1 MTSAGEA
8 NVVVVM
14 HTDATPDEIG
24 AVLVR
29 LHELGCGTEVSTGKE
44 RTIIGVLGTA
54 IPDLAAMIETLPGVD
69 SCVRISKPFKL
80 ASRDFRPLDTVI
92 DVGGVRIGG
101 GQVVTMAGPCS
112 VESEDQ
118 LLSTAHAVKKA
129 GADILR
135 GGAFKPR
142 TSPYQFRGLGIEG
155 LKLLAEARSQTGMPV
170 ITEVLTTEDVE
181 DVATYAD
188 ILQIGARNMQNFILL
203 EEAGRTGKP
212 VLLKRGLSAR
222 VEEWLLAAEYILN
235 TGNRNVMLCERG
247 IRTFET
253 VTRNTLD
260 IAVIPLV
267 KRMSHLP
274 IISDPSHGTGK
285 WYLVPTAAAAS
296 VAAGCDGLIIEVH
309 PDPDRALSDGPQSL
323 TFENFEALMT
333 QSRAFANAANRPL
346 WSDYAPTRVAT

>member
-1 MTSAGEA
+1 MI
-8 NVVVVM
+8 VVLR
-14 HTDATPDEIG
+14 TDAEQSQVQSVV
-24 AVLVR
+24 AR
-29 LHELGCGTEVSTGKE
+29 LHELGYGTEVSTGEE
-44 RTIIGVLGTA
+44 RTIIGVIGK
-54 IPDLAAMIETLPGVD
+54 IDPDLAAMMETFPGVD

-80 ASRDFRPLDTVI
+80 ASRDFRPLDSVI
-92 DVGGVRIGG
+92 DVGNVRIGA

-118 LLSTAHAVKKA
+118 LLQTAHAVKRA

-155 LKLLAEARSQTGMPV
+155 LKLLAEARAQTGMPV
-170 ITEVLTTEDVE
+170 ITEVLDPA
-181 DVATYAD
+181 DIDAVARYAD
-188 ILQIGARNMQNFILL
+188 ILQIGARNMQNFTLL
-203 EEAGRTGKP
+203 EEAGRAGKP

-235 TGNRNVMLCERG
+235 TGNRNVILCERG

-253 VTRNTLD
+253 ITRNTLD
-260 IAVIPLV
+260 VAVIPLI
-267 KRMSHLP
+267 KRISHLP

-285 WYLVPTAAAAS
+285 WYLVPPMAVSS

-309 PDPDRALSDGPQSL
+309 PNPDHALSDGPQSL
-323 TFENFEALMT
+323 TFGNFQSLMDQT
-333 QSRAFANAANRPL
+333 RAVANALGRPL
-346 WSDYAPTRVAT
+346 WSDFINQAVTA